1 MDRCEDPAPTR
12 LQHACHPVTRL
23 VDDDLARLRRTDY
36 RRAMGRV
43 RAQGPVRS
51 AAPGRSAAEQPRGPR
66 ARPNPLLAL
75 QRTAG
80 NRAVGAILAREPKYR
95 KRWGEK
101 AGEAT
106 YLELSP
112 TAGRL
117 HLPDYTLTTWA
128 DGPNKVRGLPLEG
141 AVLNSL
147 KFINPTLRFSTLTG
161 RLSGRGVLA
170 WDTGNPYASPTE
182 IDLDVVVWRQ
192 KGTLRFDTTAE
203 AFGLQ
208 GEVKMKVTLPKHGD
222 GDLEDLWK
230 DVEQALRKAVPSVKP
245 SQVKAEMITLLGELM
260 AGKLDSRAFV
270 KALTASVQRL
280 AKGAS
285 AKTLEKALW
294 AALSEVFPKIEAK
307 IRVRSPVGTITKGSG
322 HAEITP
328 EGPRAD
334 LTVGGVVLAPP
345 GKVSS
350 TLAPVLG
357 VYGERAELGKRISF
371 QAGLLQKLNPD
382 AFAKPGATLPDK
394 LPTALYG
401 EYTYTRETENG
412 YELSVTF
419 SVKFSSDELSAMRR
433 GPEAPDRRDMFSDR
447 VRDSLKPGGGRTEF
461 GQTPQPADIPT
472 MVGVTIS
479 GTHGYLE

>member
-1 MDRCEDPAPTR
+1 VR
-12 LQHACHPVTRL
+12 
-23 VDDDLARLRRTDY
+23 ARTHY
-36 RRAMGRV
+36 RPAMGRV
-43 RAQGPVRS
+43 LAPAQDRAAAPVRV
-51 AAPGRSAAEQPRGPR
+51 PRRGRSH
-66 ARPNPLLAL
+66 PLLEL

-80 NRAVGAILAREPKYR
+80 NRAVGTVLAREPKYKR
-95 KRWGEK
+95 RWGEE
-101 AGEAT
+101 AGDAT

-112 TAGRL
+112 TAARL
-117 HLPDYTLTTWA
+117 HLPDYTLATWA

-147 KFINPTLRFSTLTG
+147 KLVNPTLRFSSVTG
-161 RLSGRGVLA
+161 RLTGRGVLE

-182 IDLDVVVWRQ
+182 VDLEVAVWR
-192 KGTLRFDTTAE
+192 KRGTLRIDTTAE

-222 GDLEDLWK
+222 GTLEDIWS
-230 DVEQALRKAVPSVKP
+230 DVERALVKAAPSVKP
-245 SQVKAEMITLLGELM
+245 GQVKAEMMPVLGELV
-260 AGKLDSRAFV
+260 AGKLDSQGFI
-270 KALTASVQRL
+270 KALTASVKRL
-280 AKGAS
+280 TKGS
-285 AKTLEKALW
+285 KSLEKALW
-294 AALSEVFPKIEAK
+294 AALSEVMPKIEAK
-307 IRVRSPVGTITKGSG
+307 IRVRSPVGTLTKGSG
-322 HAEITP
+322 KAEITP
-328 EGPRAD
+328 EGPRGS

-357 VYGERAELGKRISF
+357 VYGERYELGTRHSF

-419 SVKFSSDELSAMRR
+419 SLKFSSDELR
-433 GPEAPDRRDMFSDR
+433 APPPPSRSDMFSDR
-447 VRDSLKPGGGRTEF
+447 VRDSLKPGGGRTEH
-461 GQTPQPADIPT
+461 GQTPLPSDMPAMI
-472 MVGVTIS
+472 GVTVS
-479 GTHGYLE
+479 GTHGIGE

>member
-1 MDRCEDPAPTR
+1 
-12 LQHACHPVTRL
+12 

-36 RRAMGRV
+36 RRAMGQV

-192 KGTLRFDTTAE
+192 KGTLRFDATAE

-322 HAEITP
+322 HAEVTP

-357 VYGERAELGKRISF
+357 VYGERAELGKRVSF

-382 AFAKPGATLPDK
+382 AFSKPGSSFADK
-394 LPTALYG
+394 FPTALYG
-401 EYTYTRETENG
+401 EVTYTRELDSG

-419 SVKFSSDELSAMRR
+419 SLKLSTDELGQ
-433 GPEAPDRRDMFSDR
+433 GPQQPSRAEMFSDR
-447 VRDSLKPGGGRTEF
+447 VRDSLKAGGGRTEF
-461 GQTPQPADIPT
+461 GQTPQPGDVPT
-472 MVGVTIS
+472 MIGVTVS
-479 GTHGYLE
+479 GTHDLGK

>member
-1 MDRCEDPAPTR
+1 MG
-12 LQHACHPVTRL
+12 Q
-23 VDDDLARLRRTDY
+23 LRAQRSVRPSG
-36 RRAMGRV
+36 RRAAESQRD
-43 RAQGPVRS
+43 
-51 AAPGRSAAEQPRGPR
+51 PGATA
-66 ARPNPLLAL
+66 NHLLAV

-80 NRAVGAILAREPKYR
+80 NRAVRAMLAREPKFK
-95 KRWGEK
+95 KRWGDK

-106 YLELSP
+106 YLEFSP
-112 TAGRL
+112 TATRL

-128 DGPNKVRGLPLEG
+128 DGPNKVKGLPLEG
-141 AVLNSL
+141 AILNSL
-147 KFINPTLRFSTLTG
+147 KLINPTLRFSTLTG
-161 RLSGRGVLA
+161 RLTGRGVLA

-182 IDLDVVVWRQ
+182 VDLEVVVWRQ
-192 KGTLRFDTTAE
+192 KGTLRIDTTAE
-203 AFGLQ
+203 AFRLQ

-222 GDLEDLWK
+222 GTLEDVWN
-230 DVEQALRKAVPSVKP
+230 DVEQAVRKAVPTVKP
-245 SQVKAEMITLLGELM
+245 SQVKAEVMTLLDQLA
-260 AGKLDSRAFV
+260 AGKLDSQGFI
-270 KALTASVQRL
+270 KALTASVKRL
-280 AKGAS
+280 TKGAS

-307 IRVRSPVGTITKGSG
+307 IRVRSPVGTLTKGSG
-322 HAEITP
+322 EAEITP
-328 EGPRAD
+328 EGPRAE

-357 VYGERAELGKRISF
+357 VYGERLELGKRISF

-419 SVKFSSDELSAMRR
+419 SVKFSSDELAAMRR

-447 VRDSLKPGGGRTEF
+447 VRDSLKQGGGRTEY
-461 GQTPQPADIPT
+461 GQTPLPADIPT

-479 GTHGYLE
+479 GTHGIGE

>member
-1 MDRCEDPAPTR
+1 
-12 LQHACHPVTRL
+12 
-23 VDDDLARLRRTDY
+23 
-36 RRAMGRV
+36 MGQL

-51 AAPGRSAAEQPRGPR
+51 AAPGRPAAELPRGYR
-66 ARPNPLLAL
+66 VKPNHLLEL

-80 NRAVGAILAREPKYR
+80 NRAVRAVLAREPKYR
-95 KRWGEK
+95 RRWGEK

-112 TAGRL
+112 TATRL

-128 DGPNKVRGLPLEG
+128 DGANKVKGLPLEG

-147 KFINPTLRFSTLTG
+147 TFINPTLRFSTLTG
-161 RLSGRGVLA
+161 RLTGRGVLA

-182 IDLDVVVWRQ
+182 IDLEVAVWR
-192 KGTLRFDTTAE
+192 KRGTLRFDTTAE

-208 GEVKMKVTLPKHGD
+208 GEVKMKVILPKHGD
-222 GDLEDLWK
+222 GALEDLWN
-230 DVEQALRKAVPSVKP
+230 DVEQALRKAVPSVNP
-245 SQVKAEMITLLGELM
+245 GQVKAEMMTLLGELA
-260 AGKLDSRAFV
+260 AGKLDSQAFV
-270 KALTASVQRL
+270 KALTASVKRL

-285 AKTLEKALW
+285 SKTLEKALW
-294 AALSEVFPKIEAK
+294 AALSEVFPRIEAK

-322 HAEITP
+322 KAEITP
-328 EGPRAD
+328 EGPRGE

-357 VYGERAELGKRISF
+357 VYGERLELGKRISF

-401 EYTYTRETENG
+401 EYTYTRETESG

-419 SVKFSSDELSAMRR
+419 SVKFSSDELAAMQR
-433 GPEAPDRRDMFSDR
+433 GPEPPDRRDMFSDR
-447 VRDSLKPGGGRTEF
+447 VRDSLKPGGGRTEY
-461 GQTPQPADIPT
+461 GQTPLPADIPT

-479 GTHGYLE
+479 GTHGVGE

>member
-1 MDRCEDPAPTR
+1 M
-12 LQHACHPVTRL
+12 
-23 VDDDLARLRRTDY
+23 DDDLARPRRTDY
-36 RRAMGRV
+36 RRAMGQA

-51 AAPGRSAAEQPRGPR
+51 VAPGRSAADQPRGPR

-75 QRTAG
+75 QRSAG

-95 KRWGEK
+95 KRWGEE

-192 KGTLRFDTTAE
+192 KGTLRFDATAE

-245 SQVKAEMITLLGELM
+245 SQVKAEMMTLLGELM

-447 VRDSLKPGGGRTEF
+447 VRDSLKPGGGRTEL